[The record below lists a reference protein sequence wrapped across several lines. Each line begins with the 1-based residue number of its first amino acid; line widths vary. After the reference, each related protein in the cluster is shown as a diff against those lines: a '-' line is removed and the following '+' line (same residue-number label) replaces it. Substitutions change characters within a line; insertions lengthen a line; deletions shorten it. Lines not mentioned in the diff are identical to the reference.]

1 MKKVL
6 KYIGVDDWH
15 NAKYEDENGRIFVDI
30 SQPTDP
36 REPKDLHTVSSN
48 YGEPETPVKFDDI
61 EVTGWSDEDQLQKD
75 HEFEYLMLSSLQI
88 KASDPKAWG
97 YTPQGIIEKMRH
109 YYYLLPVKPEWC
121 TKEDIDNLE
130 NKIVK

>member
-1 MKKVL
+1 
-6 KYIGVDDWH
+6 
-15 NAKYEDENGRIFVDI
+15 
-30 SQPTDP
+30 
-36 REPKDLHTVSSN
+36 
-48 YGEPETPVKFDDI
+48 
-61 EVTGWSDEDQLQKD
+61 
-75 HEFEYLMLSSLQI
+75 MLSSLQM

-109 YYYLLPVKPEWC
+109 YYDLLPVKPEWC